1 MNMSKYFSSTHY
13 RSRFRT
19 WQNWK
24 SLTYV
29 TTNWVRVDQFGGIC
43 DFILTMSFMIGEDIP
58 DCIYK
63 LKNLTTL
70 YLRFNR
76 IRNVSE
82 EIRHL
87 EKLTM
92 LSLRENKIK
101 SLPRAIGFLVNL
113 DILDISHNHLEHLW
127 VVFFF
132 SVAILVVV
140 SNDASVKHD

>member
-1 MNMSKYFSSTHY
+1 MSC
-13 RSRFRT
+13 
-19 WQNWK
+19 NW
-24 SLTYV
+24 
-29 TTNWVRVDQFGGIC
+29 
-43 DFILTMSFMIGEDIP
+43 MIHFWFVGEDIP
-58 DCIYK
+58 DSIYK

-82 EIRHL
+82 DIRSL

-101 SLPRAIGFLVNL
+101 SLPKAIGCLVNL

-127 VVFFF
+127 VKKIDKRQLDS
-132 SVAILVVV
+132 SVTVYF
-140 SNDASVKHD
+140 

>member
-1 MNMSKYFSSTHY
+1 MWFSW
-13 RSRFRT
+13 F
-19 WQNWK
+19 
-24 SLTYV
+24 LV
-29 TTNWVRVDQFGGIC
+29 F
-43 DFILTMSFMIGEDIP
+43 LIGEDIP

-127 VVFFF
+127 VGKWR
-132 SVAILVVV
+132 IG
-140 SNDASVKHD
+140 